1 MAMGLLPRNKSSSPC
16 FPTSAFTILTLLL
29 SFFSLQTAAGDYRL
43 EQERDRITRLPGQ
56 PSSVNFSQYSGYITV
71 DARLGRNLF
80 YWLIEAPPASG
91 KSASSKKPLLLWLN
105 GGPGCSSVAYGAWE
119 EIGPFRVNPDGKTLT
134 LAPHA
139 WNTEANLLFL
149 DSPAGVGFSYTSTLV
164 DMQNVGDKR
173 TAKDAY
179 TFLIKWFNRFPQ
191 YKHRPFYIGGESYAG
206 HYVPQLSQLIVRGNK
221 GIKNSVINFKG
232 FLLGNA
238 LLDDHYNYV
247 GTFEFWWNH
256 GLISDA
262 SYKALQK
269 GCSNSSWIHMKEECA
284 QVYFQTQQ
292 NIGRINPYSLYNSY
306 CAEVGTVWYN
316 FRNPLMTSTFGG
328 NDETCRVKYTKM
340 YLKNAMVQ
348 NALHVNTAKMVHPYT
363 TCSQYVNHDNWTD
376 SASSVLPIFKELI
389 AAGIKL
395 WVFSGDTDIMV
406 PLSSTRYSLNALK
419 LKTLSDLVPWYDN
432 KEEVGGWLQVYDGLT
447 LVIVRGAGHEVPL
460 DRPSLAFILFQGFL
474 E

>member
-1 MAMGLLPRNKSSSPC
+1 MAMGLLPRNKSSSC
-16 FPTSAFTILTLLL
+16 FPTNAFTILTLLL

-56 PSSVNFSQYSGYITV
+56 PSKRELLSV
-71 DARLGRNLF
+71 LGLHH
-80 YWLIEAPPASG
+80 
-91 KSASSKKPLLLWLN
+91 
-105 GGPGCSSVAYGAWE
+105 GGRP
-119 EIGPFRVNPDGKTLT
+119 
-134 LAPHA
+134 
-139 WNTEANLLFL
+139 
-149 DSPAGVGFSYTSTLV
+149 
-164 DMQNVGDKR
+164 NVGDKR

-221 GIKNSVINFKG
+221 GIKNSVINFQG
-232 FLLGNA
+232 F
-238 LLDDHYNYV
+238 
-247 GTFEFWWNH
+247 
-256 GLISDA
+256 
-262 SYKALQK
+262 
-269 GCSNSSWIHMKEECA
+269 
-284 QVYFQTQQ
+284 
-292 NIGRINPYSLYNSY
+292 
-306 CAEVGTVWYN
+306 
-316 FRNPLMTSTFGG
+316 LMTSTFGG
-328 NDETCRVKYTKM
+328 NDKTCRVKYTKM

-363 TCSQYVNHDNWTD
+363 TCSQYVSHDNWTD